1 MLVNVYVNVDDSFL
15 IWRLTNVNIWLGWF
29 TRYLICYWIRFVYR
43 LSRRLM
49 WGFTFHK
56 FEILISEKWI
66 GLLVD
71 VVQSW
76 TISIWIEEILGP
88 RHRSMCLWAILPFEF
103 LVWDFLFN
111 EQFGN
116 LFEIEFGFIYN
127 LKSFTWVGY
136 LSLGL
141 LMVVLGTLVG
151 IYIISLG
158 VTLQISF
165 EVFEEQLIGYF
176 RLMASNGFGLLT
188 SLCL

>member
-1 MLVNVYVNVDDSFL
+1 
-15 IWRLTNVNIWLGWF
+15 
-29 TRYLICYWIRFVYR
+29 
-43 LSRRLM
+43 
-49 WGFTFHK
+49 
-56 FEILISEKWI
+56 
-66 GLLVD
+66 
-71 VVQSW
+71 
-76 TISIWIEEILGP
+76 
-88 RHRSMCLWAILPFEF
+88 
-103 LVWDFLFN
+103 
-111 EQFGN
+111 